1 MSSSR
6 NHSRSVP
13 DEYADRM
20 FWALCALTLLV
31 CAWGT
36 WSIPVLSTNEAR
48 RMVIVQEMTSNSEWL
63 IPTMNGQLYVTKPP
77 LYPWL
82 AALFAALF
90 QSTAEGVL
98 RLPSVLSAMA
108 VAGLLYRRVAAS
120 AGRTAALLSLFIL
133 VTCPLFVQHARRAE
147 IEMLLAATCTA
158 GLIFFLDYLKS
169 GKQGPLYLA
178 YLFVGLAT
186 LTKGPVALVFFLP
199 PLLVFGAVYREP
211 RVYQGLRSAGGWV
224 LYLVVALSWF
234 LYVYLKLGSGPFAAV
249 IEEDIA
255 GKVVDTVR
263 GDPFYSYFLKVLG
276 FFLPWWLFLVF
287 NRPDRLGR
295 EVLRVREA
303 GFFGL
308 SVLVPLV
315 VMSLF
320 SKKQD
325 KYILPFFPA
334 MAAFLGIWMAAIQA
348 RLSEKYGARVP
359 RLLFRVVLV
368 LCLACFVY
376 FQFLEKRVFSH
387 RFTGVPS
394 FAARVRDAAKETPVF
409 SYGRDFM
416 ELVYYYGSPLPLV
429 NEKEMD
435 QMLGEKAS
443 FWVVAESPL
452 QAPLVARGFC
462 LKDSQQP
469 FIKKKREV
477 NLFASPLLC
486 QGDIHPPKEETGR

>member
-1 MSSSR
+1 
-6 NHSRSVP
+6 
-13 DEYADRM
+13 
-20 FWALCALTLLV
+20 
-31 CAWGT
+31 
-36 WSIPVLSTNEAR
+36 
-48 RMVIVQEMTSNSEWL
+48 MVIVQEMVSSGNWL
-63 IPTMNGQLYVTKPP
+63 IPTMNGALYVTKPP

-82 AALFAALF
+82 AALFASLF

-98 RLPSVLSAMA
+98 RLPSVLSALA
-108 VAGLLYRRVAAS
+108 IAGLLYRRVATS
-120 AGRTAALLSLFIL
+120 AGRQAALLSLFIL

-158 GLIFFLDYLKS
+158 ALIFFLDYLES
-169 GKQGPLYLA
+169 GRQGPLYLS
-178 YLFVGLAT
+178 YGFVGLAT
-186 LTKGPVALVFFLP
+186 LTKGPVALLFFLP
-199 PLLVFGAVYREP
+199 PLLVFGAIYRER
-211 RVYQGLRSAGGWV
+211 RVYEGLRSAGGWT
-224 LYLVVALSWF
+224 LYVVAALSWF

-263 GDPFYSYFLKVLG
+263 GDPFYAYILKILG
-276 FFLPWWLFLVF
+276 FFVPWWVLLVF
-287 NRPDRLGR
+287 TRPARLGR

-348 RLSEKYGARVP
+348 RLTEKYGASVP
-359 RLLFRVVLV
+359 RLVFRVVLA
-368 LCLACFVY
+368 LCLGCFVY
-376 FQFLEKRVFSH
+376 FQFLEERVFNH
-387 RFTGVPS
+387 RFAGIPS
-394 FAARVRDAAKETPVF
+394 FAARVRDAAGETPAF

-416 ELVYYYGSPLPLV
+416 ELVYYYGNTLPLLS
-429 NEKEMD
+429 EPEIERMI
-435 QMLGEKAS
+435 GEKKP
-443 FWVVAESPL
+443 FWIVVESPL
-452 QAPLVARGFC
+452 QAPLLARGFC

-469 FIKKKREV
+469 FVKKKREV
-477 NLFASPLLC
+477 NLLASPVLC
-486 QGDIHPPKEETGR
+486 QGGTIPAKEEETVR